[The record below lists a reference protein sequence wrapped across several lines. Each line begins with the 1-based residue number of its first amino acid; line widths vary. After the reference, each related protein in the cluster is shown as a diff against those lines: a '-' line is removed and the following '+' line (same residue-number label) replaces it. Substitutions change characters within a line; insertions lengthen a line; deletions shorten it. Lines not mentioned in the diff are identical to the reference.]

1 MRRAYTLIELIIV
14 SILVAVLA
22 TLALPYFSSDGP
34 ARVAA
39 AHERLWHDLLDA
51 QAWSIANPTAPATVT
66 FGEHSYQVQR
76 GDELIKVSF
85 SRGGVEE
92 ADGVTIAATGIAG
105 SGGGESGSGQGGS
118 ATTGLAFTHS
128 GALRADPESAPPL
141 ITLTS
146 ADGRAAMA
154 IQIMPTSGELRAVRT
169 SQ

>member
-1 MRRAYTLIELIIV
+1 MRRAFTLIELIIV

-51 QAWSIANPTAPATVT
+51 QAWSIANPTAPATIT
-66 FGEHSYQVQR
+66 FGEHSYEVQR
-76 GDELIKVSF
+76 GGELVKVSF
-85 SRGGVEE
+85 SRAGVEE
-92 ADGVTIAATGIAG
+92 ADGVTIAT
-105 SGGGESGSGQGGS
+105 SGLDE
-118 ATTGLAFTHS
+118 TGLAFNHS
-128 GALRADPESAPPL
+128 GAMRADPESAPPV

-146 ADGRAAMA
+146 ADGRAALA

>member
-1 MRRAYTLIELIIV
+1 MRPRHMIERGRTMRRAYTLIELIIV

-51 QAWSIANPTAPATVT
+51 QAWSIANPTAPATIT
-66 FGEHSYQVQR
+66 FGQHSYQVER
-76 GDELIKVSF
+76 GGERVKVSF
-85 SRGGVEE
+85 SRAGVEE
-92 ADGVTIAATGIAG
+92 ADGVTIATAG
-105 SGGGESGSGQGGS
+105 LGQE
-118 ATTGLAFTHS
+118 ALAFNHA
-128 GALRADPESAPPL
+128 GALRADPESVPPV

-146 ADGRAAMA
+146 ADGRASMA

>member
-51 QAWSIANPTAPATVT
+51 QAWSIANPTAPATIT
-66 FGEHSYQVQR
+66 FGEHGYEIQR
-76 GDELIKVSF
+76 GGELMKVSF
-85 SRGGVEE
+85 SRAGVEE
-92 ADGVTIAATGIAG
+92 ADGVTIATAG
-105 SGGGESGSGQGGS
+105 LD
-118 ATTGLAFTHS
+118 AAGLAFNHS
-128 GALRADPESAPPL
+128 GALRADPESAPPV
-141 ITLTS
+141 ITLRA
-146 ADGRAAMA
+146 ADGRSALA

>member
-1 MRRAYTLIELIIV
+1 MCRRRMTQRVRTMRRAYTLIELIIV

-22 TLALPYFSSDGP
+22 TLAMPYFSSDGP

-51 QAWSIANPTAPATVT
+51 QAWSIANPTAPATIT
-66 FGEHSYQVQR
+66 FGEHSYEVQR
-76 GDELIKVSF
+76 GGELVKVSF
-85 SRGGVEE
+85 SRAGIEE
-92 ADGVTIAATGIAG
+92 ADGVTIATTGLD
-105 SGGGESGSGQGGS
+105 E
-118 ATTGLAFTHS
+118 TGLAFNHS
-128 GALRADPESAPPL
+128 GAMRADPESAPPV

-146 ADGRAAMA
+146 ADGRAALA

>member
-1 MRRAYTLIELIIV
+1 MCRRRMAQRVHTMRRAYTLIELIIV

-22 TLALPYFSSDGP
+22 TLALPYFSNDGP

-51 QAWSIANPTAPATVT
+51 QAWSIANPTAPATIT
-66 FGEHSYQVQR
+66 FGEHSYEVQR
-76 GDELIKVSF
+76 GGELVKVSF
-85 SRGGVEE
+85 SRAGIEE
-92 ADGVTIAATGIAG
+92 ADGVTIATTGLD
-105 SGGGESGSGQGGS
+105 E
-118 ATTGLAFTHS
+118 TGLAFNHS
-128 GALRADPESAPPL
+128 GAMRADPESAPPV

-146 ADGRAAMA
+146 ADGRAALA

>member
-1 MRRAYTLIELIIV
+1 MMRRGYTLIELIIV
-14 SILVAVLA
+14 SILVAALA

-51 QAWSIANPTAPATVT
+51 QAWSIANPAAPATVT
-66 FGEHSYQVQR
+66 FGEHSYEVQR
-76 GDELIKVSF
+76 GSELVKVSF
-85 SRGGVEE
+85 SRAGVEE
-92 ADGVTIAATGIAG
+92 ADGVTIATVGL
-105 SGGGESGSGQGGS
+105 GEG
-118 ATTGLAFTHS
+118 GLAFNHS
-128 GALRADPESAPPL
+128 GALRADPESAPPV

-154 IQIMPTSGELRAVRT
+154 IEIRPTSGELRAVRT

>member
-1 MRRAYTLIELIIV
+1 MQRGTVMRTKRTMRRAYTLIELIIV

-51 QAWSIANPTAPATVT
+51 QAWSIANPTAPATIT
-66 FGEHSYQVQR
+66 FGEHSYEVQR
-76 GDELIKVSF
+76 GGELVKVSF
-85 SRGGVEE
+85 SRADVEE
-92 ADGVTIAATGIAG
+92 ADGVTIATDGL
-105 SGGGESGSGQGGS
+105 GE
-118 ATTGLAFTHS
+118 AGLAFNHS
-128 GALRADPESAPPL
+128 GALRADPESAPPV

-146 ADGRAAMA
+146 ADGRSAMA